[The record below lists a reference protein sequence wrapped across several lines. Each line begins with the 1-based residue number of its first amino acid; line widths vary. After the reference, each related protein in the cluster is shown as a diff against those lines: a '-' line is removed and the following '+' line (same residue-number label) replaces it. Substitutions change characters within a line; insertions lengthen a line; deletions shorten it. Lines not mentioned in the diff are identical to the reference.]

1 MLECLILGDS
11 IARGIANIRKE
22 CNQLT
27 EIGINSAQYNRKF
40 GKSMII
46 TELGTNTVII
56 SLGSND
62 SDGIKTLLEAE
73 TLRNSIMSKDV
84 IWILPSE
91 RKQAQREAIVSIA
104 MRRNDRLLEIPSY
117 SQDGIHPSV
126 RGYDDL
132 VKRTR

>member
-22 CNQLT
+22 CNHLT
-27 EIGINSAQYNRKF
+27 EIGISGVEYNRKY
-40 GKSMII
+40 GSNMLI
-46 TELGTNTVII
+46 TELGSDTVII

-62 SDGIKTLLEAE
+62 VTTDRFERE
-73 TLRNSIMSKDV
+73 LRNLRASVKSKDV

-91 RKQAQREAIVSIA
+91 RKQEQRHIVTLVAGIY
-104 MRRNDRLLEIPSY
+104 NDRMIEIPSY
-117 SQDGIHPSV
+117 SADGIHPNI
-126 RGYDDL
+126 RGYDDI